1 MSLVNLNRENNFI
14 QYSSGVRLH
23 GHYFHQMIYKS
34 FRIKGIIARF
44 SLFAPWRCYNNIY
57 HSTVK
62 FDVKI
67 NTFINSNILKPIL
80 LYHWFLSTKIN
91 NKLCKIQ
98 FKRGSNLEARL
109 FVGDFTVLQEMLRE
123 SLLKTPKLYPKSS
136 SATGHQRYVQNG
148 RDEMLFKF
156 NERSLKSS
164 LWLQAK
170 PAPFTRVLALALA
183 SHFWS
188 SVTMYFQRYGGFY
201 GHFFTSITWIWRNV
215 GKKLKSIS
223 SHYQTYLNYSC
234 QDPSRKLGK

>member
-98 FKRGSNLEARL
+98 FKRGSKKTKSRNNFFLSLDFKIGKYPMLLIHFLALRILRTPQL
-109 FVGDFTVLQEMLRE
+109 FVFAQ
-123 SLLKTPKLYPKSS
+123 
-136 SATGHQRYVQNG
+136 
-148 RDEMLFKF
+148 F
-156 NERSLKSS
+156 NSVMANAWIERLS
-164 LWLQAK
+164 
-170 PAPFTRVLALALA
+170 
-183 SHFWS
+183 
-188 SVTMYFQRYGGFY
+188 
-201 GHFFTSITWIWRNV
+201 
-215 GKKLKSIS
+215 
-223 SHYQTYLNYSC
+223 
-234 QDPSRKLGK
+234 

>member
-156 NERSLKSS
+156 NERSLTSS

-188 SVTMYFQRYGGFY
+188 SVTMYFHRYGGFY
-201 GHFFTSITWIWRNV
+201 GHF
-215 GKKLKSIS
+215 
-223 SHYQTYLNYSC
+223 SHVYYL
-234 QDPSRKLGK
+234 DMK